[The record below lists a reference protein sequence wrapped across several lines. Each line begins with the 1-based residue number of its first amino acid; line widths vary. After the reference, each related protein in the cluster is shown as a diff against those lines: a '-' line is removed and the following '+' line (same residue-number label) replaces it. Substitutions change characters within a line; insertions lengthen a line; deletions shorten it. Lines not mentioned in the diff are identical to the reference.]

1 MLIKERRTYKT
12 IALFLVFAVAQV
24 CVQASGVN
32 TVASPVLRV
41 NPKAKSLMG
50 RLSVQA
56 NRSIKVNSSD
66 MNSGGTVFSGSQI
79 ETPAEFGASVQLES
93 LGNVTIA
100 PSTNLTLI
108 FDKGNVMV
116 DISAGD
122 ALLTTEE
129 GVKGLITTPDG
140 QTQDPNKPKQDDDD
154 DDEKKGAVILPGGAA
169 GAGAAGAGAAGATA
183 GGLFG
188 LGTAATVGLIGAAAA
203 AVTFAT
209 LAING
214 RPPCVPRGAN
224 PSPGEPRGRPCP

>member
-1 MLIKERRTYKT
+1 MLINERRTYKT

-24 CVQASGVN
+24 CVQAAGINSGVMSSP
-32 TVASPVLRV
+32 ASAKPKV
-41 NPKAKSLMG
+41 NSLMG

-79 ETPAEFGASVQLES
+79 ETPAGLGASIQLES

-100 PSTNLTLI
+100 PSTNLTLL
-108 FDKGNVMV
+108 FDKGSIAVNV
-116 DISAGD
+116 SAGD

-129 GVKGLITTPDG
+129 GVSGLITTPDG
-140 QTQDPNKPKQDDDD
+140 KTQDPNKPKQDDDD
-154 DDEKKGAVILPGGAA
+154 DDEKKGATPAPQGAGGGAT
-169 GAGAAGAGAAGATA
+169 GASGATR

-188 LGTAATVGLIGAAAA
+188 IGTAATVGLITA
-203 AVTFAT
+203 AVVGTTFAVR
-209 LAING
+209 AARG
-214 RPPCVPRGAN
+214 RPPCVPRGRN

>member
-1 MLIKERRTYKT
+1 MLVKERRTYKT
-12 IALFLVFAVAQV
+12 IALFLAFAVAQV
-24 CVQASGVN
+24 CVQAAGVN
-32 TVASPVLRV
+32 TSASPVL
-41 NPKAKSLMG
+41 KAKSKSKSLMG
-50 RLSVQA
+50 RLSVRA

-79 ETPAEFGASVQLES
+79 ETPVDFGASIQLES
-93 LGNVTIA
+93 LGNITIA
-100 PSTNLTLI
+100 PSTNLTLV
-108 FDKGNVMV
+108 FDKGSIAVN
-116 DISAGD
+116 ISAGD

-129 GVKGLITTPDG
+129 GVTGLVTTPDG

-154 DDEKKGAVILPGGAA
+154 DDDKKGAAVIPAGAA
-169 GAGAAGAGAAGATA
+169 GAGAAGAAGATA

-188 LGTAATVGLIGAAAA
+188 IGTAATVGLIGAAAA

-209 LAING
+209 VAING